1 MGKDG
6 RGGDGCGGGMD
17 VPDARD
23 SDEMDMPGRRKEEG
37 GASISGSFFGDG
49 LVVLIVS
56 PEARQIDG
64 EEVDSD

>member
-1 MGKDG
+1 
-6 RGGDGCGGGMD
+6 MD

-56 PEARQIDG
+56 PETRQIDG
-64 EEVDSD
+64 EEVDLTE